1 MVKKE
6 ALNWAILGPVI
17 AVVVF
22 LAIFLP
28 IRLKRRTTAA

>member
-6 ALNWAILGPVI
+6 ALNWTILGPVM